1 MATHITRIP
10 CLFLVS
16 LCVAVLI
23 IGPAGAF
30 TANSLDITVDKS
42 GDATAVFRFTLEGF
56 LENAIPQ
63 SMLEEELLKGLSTS
77 SEPPTLIAMDRSS
90 ATILMKKFADACDV
104 PTGTEYR
111 TATMNFNKAQ
121 IALEESALSSVV
133 TADFSPATI
142 KVTFPDG
149 NNHKFSNA
157 DVLPSITHL
166 IVDPVK
172 AAAAAA
178 ANPGGS
184 ATAVPTPSTGG
195 AIKVISSPEGVQV
208 AIDGSA
214 VGTAPA
220 TFRDIAPGP
229 HTLQF
234 SKGSYEPVSR
244 EVTVKTGQTIQVSAF
259 LAAAVPTPTPAP
271 GFTGIL
277 AGIALVLCGAAVRIR
292 K

>member
-1 MATHITRIP
+1 MDKYQACKDGRQHHH
-10 CLFLVS
+10 
-16 LCVAVLI
+16 
-23 IGPAGAF
+23 
-30 TANSLDITVDKS
+30 NSLV
-42 GDATAVFRFTLEGF
+42 AAAAAARTAASQQQ
-56 LENAIPQ
+56 NQ
-63 SMLEEELLKGLSTS
+63 
-77 SEPPTLIAMDRSS
+77 RSS
-90 ATILMKKFADACDV
+90 A
-104 PTGTEYR
+104 
-111 TATMNFNKAQ
+111 AT
-121 IALEESALSSVV
+121 SARQ
-133 TADFSPATI
+133 AA
-142 KVTFPDG
+142 
-149 NNHKFSNA
+149 NA
-157 DVLPSITHL
+157 
-166 IVDPVK
+166 

-277 AGIALVLCGAAVRIR
+277 AGIALVVGAIVVRMR